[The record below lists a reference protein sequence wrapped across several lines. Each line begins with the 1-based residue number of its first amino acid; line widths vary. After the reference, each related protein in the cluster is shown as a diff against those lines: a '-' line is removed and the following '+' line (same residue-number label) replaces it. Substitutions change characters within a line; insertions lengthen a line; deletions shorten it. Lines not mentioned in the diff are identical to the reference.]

1 MSARLAQPREIEE
14 DKEVIND
21 EEIKLESHQDEVVIV
36 GYKQEQEIEN
46 DDSPRS
52 AGHVPACS
60 SLF

>member
-46 DDSPRS
+46 DD
-52 AGHVPACS
+52 
-60 SLF
+60 